1 MGYSL
6 FGTRYARFLQEA
18 NLILDEPTLQEAAG
32 LMMESAEGWNQIA
45 TGLLPDSRPNLKRM
59 RELMVAK
66 NRLFEEQNPG
76 ALQAMLKI
84 NGELDTVMEKAM
96 EDLRRPL
103 AFLAEVQQN
112 ILRCREIENKA
123 FEKLNGTIQ

>member
-1 MGYSL
+1 M
-6 FGTRYARFLQEA
+6 Q
-18 NLILDEPTLQEAAG
+18 
-32 LMMESAEGWNQIA
+32 SAEVWSQIA
-45 TGLLPDSRPNLKRM
+45 AELLPDSWPNLQRM
-59 RELMVAK
+59 RELMVEK

-84 NGELDTVMEKAM
+84 NGELETLMVKAV
-96 EDLRRPL
+96 EDIKRPL

-123 FEKLNGTIQ
+123 FEKLNDTIFNEEIDGRIIKLGR